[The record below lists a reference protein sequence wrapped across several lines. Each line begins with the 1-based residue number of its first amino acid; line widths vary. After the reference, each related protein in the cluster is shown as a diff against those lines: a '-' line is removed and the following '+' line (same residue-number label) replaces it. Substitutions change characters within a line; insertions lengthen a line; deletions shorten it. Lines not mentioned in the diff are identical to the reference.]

1 MVFVDQL
8 QNPGRSGRLHILF
21 YFWTLDGDEL
31 KEKAKEALEYLNK
44 LEESLSWYI
53 YLMVR
58 DNKIYIISGRNIK
71 KIISLLNELRNIAVE
86 YSLLKDE
93 DSTEIEEMY
102 EDLISNI
109 LKSDT
114 FEDLK
119 FEDLIGEYTFDK
131 MLKNVG
137 LTTNRRK

>member
-1 MVFVDQL
+1 
-8 QNPGRSGRLHILF
+8 
-21 YFWTLDGDEL
+21 
-31 KEKAKEALEYLNK
+31 
-44 LEESLSWYI
+44 
-53 YLMVR
+53 MVR

>member
-1 MVFVDQL
+1 
-8 QNPGRSGRLHILF
+8 
-21 YFWTLDGDEL
+21 
-31 KEKAKEALEYLNK
+31 
-44 LEESLSWYI
+44 
-53 YLMVR
+53 MVR
-58 DNKIYIISGRNIK
+58 DSKIYIISGRNIR
-71 KIISLLNELRNIAVE
+71 KIISLLNELRIVAIE
-86 YSLLKDE
+86 YSHLKDE
-93 DSTEIEEMY
+93 DSTEVEEIY

>member
-1 MVFVDQL
+1 
-8 QNPGRSGRLHILF
+8 
-21 YFWTLDGDEL
+21 
-31 KEKAKEALEYLNK
+31 
-44 LEESLSWYI
+44 
-53 YLMVR
+53 MVR
-58 DNKIYIISGRNIK
+58 ENKIYIVSGRNIK
-71 KIISLLNELRNIAVE
+71 KIISLLNELRIVAIE
-86 YSLLKDE
+86 YSHLKDE
-93 DSTEIEEMY
+93 DSTEVEEIY

>member
-1 MVFVDQL
+1 MVHND
-8 QNPGRSGRLHILF
+8 
-21 YFWTLDGDEL
+21 
-31 KEKAKEALEYLNK
+31 
-44 LEESLSWYI
+44 
-53 YLMVR
+53 
-58 DNKIYIISGRNIK
+58 KIYIISGRNVK
-71 KIISLLNELRNIAVE
+71 KIISLLSDLRDVAIE
-86 YSLLKDE
+86 YSHLKDE
-93 DSTEIEEMY
+93 DSTEVEEIY
-102 EDLISNI
+102 ENLISNI

>member
-1 MVFVDQL
+1 
-8 QNPGRSGRLHILF
+8 
-21 YFWTLDGDEL
+21 
-31 KEKAKEALEYLNK
+31 
-44 LEESLSWYI
+44 
-53 YLMVR
+53 MVR

-119 FEDLIGEYTFDK
+119 FEDLIGEHTFDK

>member
-1 MVFVDQL
+1 
-8 QNPGRSGRLHILF
+8 
-21 YFWTLDGDEL
+21 
-31 KEKAKEALEYLNK
+31 
-44 LEESLSWYI
+44 
-53 YLMVR
+53 MVR
-58 DNKIYIISGRNIK
+58 ENKIYIVSGRNIK
-71 KIISLLNELRNIAVE
+71 KIISLLNELRNVAIE

-93 DSTEIEEMY
+93 DSTEVEEIY